1 MPRVNPI
8 DLVGSTVEQTVR
20 GSAAVAD
27 RWYDEMAR
35 LETAKRDVESL
46 ARDYKGQGVKPPREL
61 HARLRQI
68 NRDFKLLE
76 GQVARY
82 SNASLKDISSK
93 LEVFEGTPGAAFYGE
108 LIRDMKRG
116 LMRAKKKAQFRG
128 ADVREDINQ
137 LRGDLATLKQ
147 GLPVSGTTGV
157 VTRGRVKAKGKMTV
171 REAYKHQV
179 KRWREVQRG
188 MKLPRDRHLVEVS
201 DWIDL
206 QIKVINRRIAR
217 GELDEN
223 VKSAIKRLAGKISE
237 IGAVTRKRVAL
248 KTAAEARKL
257 ISAVRRKAVAMRKK
271 TRRAP
276 KEIAAL
282 EADIEAVASGFHARD
297 KTQWST
303 RDEKAIAED
312 IRNLKAVAAA
322 MAPAKGRPKHPTRLK
337 TGNPKKKAKKKKTA
351 RKTTPAWQRLIRRC
365 QKLWEHYCERP
376 SKKRLQDV
384 LKHMETMKQ
393 STTKKVVDEYE
404 VCLRAVNKEKKR
416 WKLK

>member
-1 MPRVNPI
+1 MRRSNPI

-35 LETAKRDVESL
+35 LETAKRDVQSL

-82 SNASLKDISSK
+82 SDASLKDIDKK
-93 LEVFEGTPGAAFYGE
+93 LDVYAGTPGAAFYGE
-108 LIRDMKRG
+108 LIRDMRRR
-116 LMRAKKKAQFRG
+116 LMRAKKKTQFRG
-128 ADVREDINQ
+128 ADVREEINQ
-137 LRGDLATLKQ
+137 FRGDLATLEQ

-157 VTRGRVKAKGKMTV
+157 EVRGRSKAKGKATV
-171 REAYKHQV
+171 REAYKDQV
-179 KRWREVQRG
+179 KRWRGVQTG
-188 MKLPRDRHLVEVS
+188 MKLPRDRHLVEIS

-223 VKSAIKRLAGKISE
+223 VKSAIKRLARKISE
-237 IGAVTRKRVAL
+237 VAAVTKKRVAL
-248 KTAAEARKL
+248 KTSADARKM
-257 ISAVRRKAVAMRKK
+257 IAVVRRKAVAMRKK

-276 KEIAAL
+276 KELAAL
-282 EADIEAVASGFHARD
+282 ESDIESLISGFRARD

-312 IRNLKAVAAA
+312 IKNLKAIAAA
-322 MAPAKGRPKHPTRLK
+322 MTPAKGRPKHPTA
-337 TGNPKKKAKKKKTA
+337 GNPK
-351 RKTTPAWQRLIRRC
+351 RKSTPAWQRLIRRC

-376 SKKRLQDV
+376 SKKRLEDV
-384 LKHMETMKQ
+384 IKHVETMKK
-393 STTKKVVDEYE
+393 STSKKVLDERN